1 MAKSKPFDPE
11 DMPIIS
17 IAESSTIPFEASRYL
32 DNDETISAYLSAS
45 LQEADPNA
53 FLKALSQVAKARGM
67 TQLAKETGLSRE
79 SLYKAL
85 QEGAKP
91 RYDTVLKVIGA
102 LGLQLTAQPST
113 SGTATNFF
121 HPPQRP

>member
-11 DMPIIS
+11 DMPIIA
-17 IAESSTIPFEASRYL
+17 IDESKTIPFEASRYL

-53 FLKALSQVAKARGM
+53 FLKALAQVAKARGM
-67 TQLAKETGLSRE
+67 TQLAKDTGLSRE

-102 LGLQLTAQPST
+102 LGLHLTAQP
-113 SGTATNFF
+113 GALA
-121 HPPQRP
+121 PAR

>member
-45 LQEADPNA
+45 LQEAEPNA

-113 SGTATNFF
+113 SGTATTVF